1 MFVKIATSLALTVSL
16 SLPSIASETRSLNT
30 QIVCAAWD
38 VIDASLNEHGEM
50 PFARMSADRHIAR
63 SGTVQNIVVIFVNP
77 KTKTFTVV
85 EQFKEDLYC
94 VLSIGSEFGP
104 VLEQDE
110 KPL

>member
-1 MFVKIATSLALTVSL
+1 MFVKIATSLALTVGL
-16 SLPSIASETRSLNT
+16 SLPSIASETRTVNSQL
-30 QIVCAAWD
+30 VCAEWGT
-38 VIDASLNEHGEM
+38 IDATLTEHGEI
-50 PFARMSADRHIAR
+50 PFARMSADRHIGR
-63 SGTVQNIVVIFVNP
+63 SGVIQNIVVIFVNP

-104 VLEQDE
+104 IPEQND